1 MIKGG
6 CAVLML
12 KATGWHTIVV
22 PGYTKLDGTVVQPHT
37 KKVLYDPDKH
47 DVAGVIYG
55 TGGSH
60 SHKQAHKK
68 LHAVVPGFTNKPVD
82 EQFAHILS
90 LATKLQV
97 NASAS
102 AALSGY
108 KASILAGKVPTPSQI
123 GAWLK
128 LPDEKQVALIS
139 EVAAKVGME
148 KFKALHN
155 AAIEKAGNVGASAA
169 VVPALPAAPEP
180 KPEPKPEPAP
190 GKPAAQDKGGLEVY
204 AGMIAQLKTAGQ
216 TETLQAIKEH
226 AKPGTPLL
234 LLAKQALRDL
244 MPKKP
249 DAKQREA
256 DVAPPLPA
264 VTPDSASK
272 TVAAPISP
280 PAKIEPA
287 ETSPVVQE
295 APAAPAA
302 KQQWVYENTSEG
314 HSKFWAVHVDGSTLV
329 VNFGKIGTKGQT
341 HVKECGS
348 PAGAHHKLDVLLN
361 EKKKKGYQY
370 KGTHW
375 VTVQAKPVASQS
387 VLLAQWQD
395 AVKAGKVPTN
405 EQHAA
410 FMSLPQKEKLAAMS
424 PVAPH
429 GASMMA
435 ALGQLLEAANR
446 QYDAAHGSGAA
457 LALADAANAQA
468 AAAAASQA
476 SAASAVVAPGAQAPD
491 GPKDGDTKQ
500 GADGVLVFKDGRWH
514 KQKNTAKEQMAEALK
529 AAIAAVPV
537 PDFSVDP
544 NKVWA
549 GRYAKAANII
559 KEHLLVGGK
568 LAEFVTTHGGGG
580 EFSAKV
586 PGLGN
591 MKAISASGGPPR
603 RALMF
608 HFLTELKGILAEHKG
623 ATIGGGA
630 KDTQAKVAQS
640 TVDVVT
646 ATTPKVLFSAPPGG
660 IAPADEWQQ
669 IGPQKGSNP
678 GGVFRDKS
686 GQEWYVKFPAT
697 EDHAKNEV
705 LASKLY
711 KLAGVAVPTLRLV
724 SRGGKVGVASKM
736 IPGVVKVGAGIKDA
750 PGALEGFG
758 ADAWLGN
765 HDVVGM
771 GHDNLLKTKE
781 GNAIRIDVGGALL
794 YRAQGGAKGA
804 AFGTE
809 VVETESLL
817 DKKTNSYAAS
827 VFSGIS
833 EQKLVDSIAAVLE
846 IPDDAIVK
854 AVEKFGPGSA
864 AEKKALADKLIA
876 RKQSLAKKFPAADL
890 LANPPKPDPRHLP
903 VDASQLP
910 PVPDFLNWKGA
921 GQGLSAVA
929 AVNEANQKAVNE
941 IVAAAMKGDF
951 VALKSLKYHVVDKG
965 TGAIKEGGQFG
976 EHPSQHVRDFYS
988 TVLDYLE
995 VIANPA
1001 SKKQKVWA
1009 IEEYSDIQELSD
1021 AFAAHYY
1028 GVSVGDV
1035 PASERL
1041 GFWISLGQADAAS
1054 MFMPAQVQYAGV
1066 AEKKTGK
1073 ASVQKLPDALRSFMQ
1088 AVKSSGSANQPY
1100 RDGKEKD
1107 SQGNSCREVLAQA
1120 YAHAVEFPKGTRIT
1134 KNISVKSEMLQQLLS
1149 LPAGHVFQNPGSM
1162 CCSIKP
1168 DWTSFAGNARLKI
1181 IYAEGAKGLYNI
1193 GVGGYDNEQEVT
1205 TLPGQRFMFMG
1216 KDTSGKPPEFT
1227 LLMLPPDPMYVENI
1241 YPKGGKP

>member
-1 MIKGG
+1 
-6 CAVLML
+6 ML

-22 PGYTKLDGTVVQPHT
+22 PSYVKRDGTVVQPHS

-68 LHAVVPGFTNKPVD
+68 LHATVPGFGDKPVD

-108 KASILAGKVPTPSQI
+108 KASILAGKVPTSSQI

-128 LPDEKQVALIS
+128 LSDEKQVALIS

-155 AAIEKAGNVGASAA
+155 AAIEKAGNAGASAA
-169 VVPALPAAPEP
+169 AVPALPAAPEP
-180 KPEPKPEPAP
+180 KPETAPPKPV
-190 GKPAAQDKGGLEVY
+190 AQDEGGLKVY
-204 AGMIAQLKTAGQ
+204 AGMIEQLKTTGQ

-234 LLAKQALRDL
+234 LLAKQALREL

-249 DAKQREA
+249 ATKQQDA
-256 DVAPPLPA
+256 DVAPSLPA
-264 VTPDSASK
+264 SIQDSVPKA
-272 TVAAPISP
+272 VAAPGSP

-287 ETSPVVQE
+287 GSSPVVEE
-295 APAAPAA
+295 APAASAVKPKLAPHV
-302 KQQWVYENTSEG
+302 VYENTSDG
-314 HSKFWAVHVDGSTLV
+314 HSKFWSAHVDGSTLV

-341 HVKECGS
+341 QVKECGS

-361 EKKKKGYQY
+361 EKEKKGYQY
-370 KGTHW
+370 KGTQW
-375 VTVQAKPVASQS
+375 VTVQAKPAMASQS
-387 VLLAQWQD
+387 DLLAQWQE

-468 AAAAASQA
+468 AASQA
-476 SAASAVVAPGAQAPD
+476 SAASAVVAPVAQAPD

-514 KQKNTAKEQMAEALK
+514 KQKKTAKEQKAEALK

-537 PDFSVDP
+537 PDFSGDP
-544 NKVWA
+544 SAKWA
-549 GRYAKAANII
+549 GIYSQAASMI
-559 KEHLLVGGK
+559 KGHLL
-568 LAEFVTTHGGGG
+568 GGGALTTFVITIG
-580 EFSAKV
+580 GGVSFAVKM
-586 PGLGN
+586 PDGTKL
-591 MKAISASGGPPR
+591 SGINAGSNKPR
-603 RALMF
+603 RVLM
-608 HFLTELKGILAEHKG
+608 HQFLTEIKTTLAQHKG

-630 KDTQAKVAQS
+630 KKTQAKVAQP
-640 TVDVVT
+640 TADVAP
-646 ATTPKVLFSAPPGG
+646 ATPKPKVLFSAPPGG
-660 IAPADEWQQ
+660 VALADEWQQ

-781 GNAIRIDVGGALL
+781 GKAIRIDVGGALL
-794 YRAQGGAKGA
+794 YRAQGAAKGT

-809 VVETESLL
+809 VGETESLL

-827 VFSGIS
+827 VFGGIS

-910 PVPDFLNWKGA
+910 TVPDFLNWKGA
-921 GQGLSAVA
+921 GQGLSAVT

-1054 MFMPAQVQYAGV
+1054 MFMPEQVQYAGV

-1073 ASVQKLPDALRSFMQ
+1073 ASVQKLPAALRSFMQ

-1107 SQGNSCREVLAQA
+1107 SHGNSCREVLAQA

-1168 DWTSFAGNARLKI
+1168 DWTGFAGNARLKI

-1193 GVGGYDNEQEVT
+1193 GVGSYDNEQEVT